1 MLGCSRIIRSAFCDD
16 EGDVVVLLVGAE
28 ALDLADGGG
37 EDLRRWKVSG
47 ALERGDEA
55 VFAELFLRFVEGFG
69 NAIGV
74 KSEDVAGREL
84 AIDCGRV
91 PLLEEAEDGCGGV
104 EAIDLS
110 VVAEKD
116 GA

>member
-1 MLGCSRIIRSAFCDD
+1 MLGCSKIVSGALCDD
-16 EGDVVVLLVGAE
+16 EGDVVVLLAGAE
-28 ALDLADGGG
+28 GLDLVDGGG

-55 VFAELFLRFVEGFG
+55 VFAELLFRFVEGFG

-74 KSEDVAGREL
+74 EGEDVARREL
-84 AIDCGRV
+84 AVYGGGV
-91 PLLEEAEDGCGGV
+91 PLLEETEDGCGGV

>member
-37 EDLRRWKVSG
+37 EDLRWWEMRV
-47 ALERGDEA
+47 ALELGDEA
-55 VFAELFLRFVEGFG
+55 VFAELLFRFVEGFG

-74 KSEDVAGREL
+74 EGEDVAGREL
-84 AIDCGRV
+84 AID
-91 PLLEEAEDGCGGV
+91 GG
-104 EAIDLS
+104 
-110 VVAEKD
+110 
-116 GA
+116 